1 MTLICLILLLCM
13 ITLWFFTNEYPALF
27 GIYLPA
33 CVMRRRWF
41 KVLVETVLGVSVLLS
56 VASDTGNSVRISAG
70 ALTIGLKP
78 LFLIILSSLITL
90 LLMRLLSMRGS
101 VVLALF
107 GAMAAFG
114 IYARQETDVSLQCL
128 LSFVAAPVMAFV
140 ISALLRLIC
149 RYTVCRSGIHLITLS
164 HYMRYVVIAGI
175 AVTACALG
183 LNWGGFM
190 NECVRMVSGTDPM
203 PVVVA
208 LITAVM
214 FVFLSPWMSEGSD
227 ELAGIYSDYSIYAV
241 LSSGFSV
248 ALTLLFFSFDASAGM
263 FGLQA
268 VPLPVAMLMASAI
281 AGAGLAQGSALMEP
295 DEYAREVLAFLTAPL
310 GSLIVA
316 YVLMHLSGIQGAD
329 GEAMEF
335 VVISAA
341 IFVLVALAFAWYVRN
356 QRRQKDATQRLVYSQ
371 QQQIYENSRALHE
384 MELKVIVSENQ
395 ALHDTL
401 ELKRQEVM
409 NVALSI
415 VEQKEYLESLS
426 GLADELSAA
435 SSDEERDE
443 LLRRLK
449 TSLRQRLSYDRDV
462 DSSYF
467 YARAESLHEDF
478 NAKLAENFPDLT
490 PQERRLAT
498 LLRLGFSSK
507 YIATLMNITP
517 KSVEIGRYRLRQK
530 LGLSKGDNLVNYIKS
545 I

>member
-1 MTLICLILLLCM
+1 
-13 ITLWFFTNEYPALF
+13 
-27 GIYLPA
+27 
-33 CVMRRRWF
+33 
-41 KVLVETVLGVSVLLS
+41 
-56 VASDTGNSVRISAG
+56 
-70 ALTIGLKP
+70 
-78 LFLIILSSLITL
+78 
-90 LLMRLLSMRGS
+90 
-101 VVLALF
+101 
-107 GAMAAFG
+107 
-114 IYARQETDVSLQCL
+114 
-128 LSFVAAPVMAFV
+128 
-140 ISALLRLIC
+140 
-149 RYTVCRSGIHLITLS
+149 
-164 HYMRYVVIAGI
+164 MRYVVIAGI
-175 AVTACALG
+175 AVTALG

-248 ALTLLFFSFDASAGM
+248 ALILLFFSFDASAGM

-281 AGAGLAQGSALMEP
+281 AGAGLAQGSAFMEP

-316 YVLMHLSGIQGAD
+316 NVLMHLSGIQGAD

-356 QRRQKDATQRLVYSQ
+356 QRRQKDATDRLVYS

-384 MELKVIVSENQ
+384 MEQKVIVSENQ

-478 NAKLAENFPDLT
+478 NAKIADNFPDLT